1 MTSVSTIAVGANMA
15 AAGGAKARHGMTEA
29 IARLSTGVRSM
40 YGGDAGGASQ
50 AFQVRA
56 EGRSA
61 FMAAR
66 NAEDGISYLQ
76 TAESLLLEIANMNT
90 RLRELAVQKLS
101 TGTTSAG
108 DVAAIAAEEA
118 AIVAAANDIDAHEL
132 NGEGLV
138 GQLIIVAKDYDG
150 TLSTLG
156 ASSALTLAAGIS
168 DVDAQFVK
176 IAKNLG
182 LVAAGLQA
190 LKGHQAAMYSMGANA
205 EAAASRIQDTD
216 FARESASL
224 AKNAILNQS
233 AMSMVAQANQAQ
245 AAVMA
250 VLQ

>member
-108 DVAAIAAEEA
+108 DVAAIEAEED
-118 AIVAAANDIDAHEL
+118 AIVLAANDIDAHQL
-132 NGEGLV
+132 NGENLLAG
-138 GQLIIVAKDYDG
+138 IIIAKDYDG

-156 ASSALTLAAGIS
+156 ASSALTIAKTVAS
-168 DVDAQFVK
+168 VDAQFVK

-233 AMSMVAQANQAQ
+233 AMAMVAQANQAQ

>member
-76 TAESLLLEIANMNT
+76 TSESLLLEIANMNT

-108 DVAAIAAEEA
+108 DVAAIKAEED
-118 AIVAAANDIDAHEL
+118 AIVLAANDIDAHEL

-138 GQLIIVAKDYDG
+138 GQLIIAKDYDG

-156 ASSALTLAAGIS
+156 ASSALVLATGVTA
-168 DVDAQFVK
+168 VDAQFVK

-233 AMSMVAQANQAQ
+233 AMAMVAQANQAQ
-245 AAVMA
+245 SAVMA

>member
-108 DVAAIAAEEA
+108 DVAAIEAEED
-118 AIVAAANDIDAHEL
+118 AIVVAANDIDAHQL
-132 NGEGLV
+132 NGETLLGN
-138 GQLIIVAKDYDG
+138 IIVAKDYDG

-156 ASSALTLAAGIS
+156 ASSALTIAKTVAS
-168 DVDAQFVK
+168 VDAQFVK

-245 AAVMA
+245 SAVMA

>member
-118 AIVAAANDIDAHEL
+118 AIVAAANDIDAHAL
-132 NGEGLV
+132 NGENLIAS
-138 GQLIIVAKDYDG
+138 IIVAKDYDG

-156 ASSALTLAAGIS
+156 ASSALTLASGITA
-168 DVDAQFVK
+168 VDAQFVK

-224 AKNAILNQS
+224 AKNSILNQS
-233 AMSMVAQANQAQ
+233 AMAMVAQANQAQ

>member
-108 DVAAIAAEEA
+108 DIAAIEAEED
-118 AIVAAANDIDAHEL
+118 AIVLAANDIDAHQL
-132 NGEGLV
+132 NGETLLGN
-138 GQLIIVAKDYDG
+138 IIVAKDYDG

-156 ASSALTLAAGIS
+156 ASSALTIAKTVAS
-168 DVDAQFVK
+168 VDAQFVK

-233 AMSMVAQANQAQ
+233 AMAMVAQANQAQ
-245 AAVMA
+245 SAVMA

>member
-108 DVAAIAAEEA
+108 DIAAIAAEEA

-138 GQLIIVAKDYDG
+138 GQLIIAKDYDG

-245 AAVMA
+245 SAVMA

>member
-108 DVAAIAAEEA
+108 DIAAIAAEEA

-138 GQLIIVAKDYDG
+138 GQLIIAKDYDG

-156 ASSALTLAAGIS
+156 ASSALTLASGVTA
-168 DVDAQFVK
+168 VDAQFVK

-233 AMSMVAQANQAQ
+233 AMAMVAQANQAQ
-245 AAVMA
+245 SAVMA

>member
-101 TGTTSAG
+101 TGTTSDG
-108 DVAAIAAEEA
+108 DVAAIEAEED
-118 AIVAAANDIDAHEL
+118 AIVLAANDIDAHQL
-132 NGEGLV
+132 NGENLLAG
-138 GQLIIVAKDYDG
+138 IIIAKDYDG

-156 ASSALTLAAGIS
+156 ASSALTIAKTVAS
-168 DVDAQFVK
+168 VDAQFIK

-233 AMSMVAQANQAQ
+233 AMAMVAQANQAQ
-245 AAVMA
+245 SAVMA

>member
-101 TGTTSAG
+101 TGTTSDG
-108 DVAAIAAEEA
+108 DVAAIEAEED
-118 AIVAAANDIDAHEL
+118 AIVLAANDIDAHQL
-132 NGEGLV
+132 NGEDLLAG
-138 GQLIIVAKDYDG
+138 IIVAKDYDG

-156 ASSALTLAAGIS
+156 ASSALTLAKTVS
-168 DVDAQFVK
+168 SVDAQFVK

-233 AMSMVAQANQAQ
+233 AMAMVAQANQAQ
-245 AAVMA
+245 SAVMA

>member
-118 AIVAAANDIDAHEL
+118 AIVLAANDIDAHEL

-138 GQLIIVAKDYDG
+138 GQLIIAKDYDG

-156 ASSALTLAAGIS
+156 ASSALVLASGVTA
-168 DVDAQFVK
+168 VDAQFVK

-233 AMSMVAQANQAQ
+233 AMAMVAQANQAQ

>member
-108 DVAAIAAEEA
+108 DIAAIEAEED
-118 AIVAAANDIDAHEL
+118 AIVLAANDIDAHQL
-132 NGEGLV
+132 NGETLLGN
-138 GQLIIVAKDYDG
+138 IIVAKDYDG

-156 ASSALTLAAGIS
+156 ASSALTIAKTVAS
-168 DVDAQFVK
+168 VDAQFIK

>member
-101 TGTTSAG
+101 TGTTSDG
-108 DVAAIAAEEA
+108 DVAAIEAEED
-118 AIVAAANDIDAHEL
+118 AIVLAANDIDAHQL
-132 NGEGLV
+132 NGENLLAG
-138 GQLIIVAKDYDG
+138 IIIAKDYDG

-156 ASSALTLAAGIS
+156 ASSALTIAKTVAS
-168 DVDAQFVK
+168 VDAQFIK

-205 EAAASRIQDTD
+205 EAAAARIQDTD

-233 AMSMVAQANQAQ
+233 AMAMVAQANQAQ
-245 AAVMA
+245 SAILA

>member
-108 DVAAIAAEEA
+108 DIAAIAAEEA

-138 GQLIIVAKDYDG
+138 GQLIIAKDYDG

-156 ASSALTLAAGIS
+156 ASSALTLASGVTA
-168 DVDAQFVK
+168 VDAQFVK

-245 AAVMA
+245 SAVMA

>member
-108 DVAAIAAEEA
+108 DVAAIEAEED
-118 AIVAAANDIDAHEL
+118 AIVAAANDIDAHQL
-132 NGEGLV
+132 NGETLLGN
-138 GQLIIVAKDYDG
+138 IIVAKDYDG

-156 ASSALTLAAGIS
+156 ASSALTIAADAS
-168 DVDAQFVK
+168 VDAQFVK

-224 AKNAILNQS
+224 AKNAS
-233 AMSMVAQANQAQ
+233 
-245 AAVMA
+245 
-250 VLQ
+250 

>member
-108 DVAAIAAEEA
+108 DVAAIAAEED
-118 AIVAAANDIDAHEL
+118 AIVLAANDIDAHQL
-132 NGEGLV
+132 NGENLLAG
-138 GQLIIVAKDYDG
+138 IIVAKDYDG

-156 ASSALTLAAGIS
+156 ASSALTLAKTVAS
-168 DVDAQFVK
+168 VDAQFIK

-233 AMSMVAQANQAQ
+233 AMAMVAQANQAQ

>member
-101 TGTTSAG
+101 TGTTSDG
-108 DVAAIAAEEA
+108 DVAAIEAEED
-118 AIVAAANDIDAHEL
+118 AIVLAANDIDAHQL
-132 NGEGLV
+132 NGEDLLAG
-138 GQLIIVAKDYDG
+138 IIVAKDYDG

-156 ASSALTLAAGIS
+156 ASSALTLAKTVS
-168 DVDAQFVK
+168 SVDAQFVK

-233 AMSMVAQANQAQ
+233 AMAMVAQANQAQ

>member
-76 TAESLLLEIANMNT
+76 TSESLLLEIANMNT

-108 DVAAIAAEEA
+108 DVAAIEAEED
-118 AIVAAANDIDAHEL
+118 AIVVAANDIDAHQL
-132 NGEGLV
+132 NGENLLAG
-138 GQLIIVAKDYDG
+138 IIVAKDYDG

-156 ASSALTLAAGIS
+156 ATSALTIAKTVAS
-168 DVDAQFVK
+168 VDAQFVK

-233 AMSMVAQANQAQ
+233 AMAMVAQANRAQ
-245 AAVMA
+245 AAVMS

>member
-108 DVAAIAAEEA
+108 DIAAIAAEEA
-118 AIVAAANDIDAHEL
+118 AIVAAANDIDAHQL
-132 NGEGLV
+132 NGENLIAN
-138 GQLIIVAKDYDG
+138 IIVAKDYDG

>member
-108 DVAAIAAEEA
+108 DVAAIEAEEDCYRSL
-118 AIVAAANDIDAHEL
+118 AANDIDAHQL
-132 NGEGLV
+132 NGE
-138 GQLIIVAKDYDG
+138 
-150 TLSTLG
+150 
-156 ASSALTLAAGIS
+156 TLAW
-168 DVDAQFVK
+168 
-176 IAKNLG
+176 
-182 LVAAGLQA
+182 
-190 LKGHQAAMYSMGANA
+190 
-205 EAAASRIQDTD
+205 
-216 FARESASL
+216 
-224 AKNAILNQS
+224 
-233 AMSMVAQANQAQ
+233 
-245 AAVMA
+245 
-250 VLQ
+250 

>member
-76 TAESLLLEIANMNT
+76 TSESLLLEIANMNT

-108 DVAAIAAEEA
+108 DVAAIEAEED
-118 AIVAAANDIDAHEL
+118 AIVLAANDIDAHQL
-132 NGEGLV
+132 NGENLLAG
-138 GQLIIVAKDYDG
+138 IIVAKDYDG

-156 ASSALTLAAGIS
+156 ASSALTIAKTVAS
-168 DVDAQFVK
+168 VDAQFVK

-205 EAAASRIQDTD
+205 EAAAARIQDTD

>member
-1 MTSVSTIAVGANMA
+1 MTSVSTVAVGANMA

-118 AIVAAANDIDAHEL
+118 AIVLAANDIDAHEL

-138 GQLIIVAKDYDG
+138 GQLIIAKDYDG

-156 ASSALTLAAGIS
+156 ASSALTIAKTVAS
-168 DVDAQFVK
+168 VDAQFVK

>member
-118 AIVAAANDIDAHEL
+118 AIVAAANDIDAHQL
-132 NGEGLV
+132 NGETLLGN
-138 GQLIIVAKDYDG
+138 IIVAKDYDG

-156 ASSALTLAAGIS
+156 ASSALTIAKTVAS
-168 DVDAQFVK
+168 VDAQFVK

>member
-101 TGTTSAG
+101 TGTTSDG
-108 DVAAIAAEEA
+108 DVAAIEAEED
-118 AIVAAANDIDAHEL
+118 AIVLAANDIDAHQL
-132 NGEGLV
+132 NGEDLLAG
-138 GQLIIVAKDYDG
+138 IIVAKDYDG

-156 ASSALTLAAGIS
+156 ASSALTLAKTVS
-168 DVDAQFVK
+168 SVDAQFVK

>member
-101 TGTTSAG
+101 TGTTSDG
-108 DVAAIAAEEA
+108 DVAAIEAEED
-118 AIVAAANDIDAHEL
+118 AIVLAANDIDAHQL
-132 NGEGLV
+132 NGENLLG
-138 GQLIIVAKDYDG
+138 GIIVAKDYDG

-156 ASSALTLAAGIS
+156 ASSALTIAKTVAS
-168 DVDAQFVK
+168 VDAQFIK

>member
-108 DVAAIAAEEA
+108 DVAAIKAEED
-118 AIVAAANDIDAHEL
+118 AIVLAANDIDAHEL

-138 GQLIIVAKDYDG
+138 GQLIIAKDYDG

-156 ASSALTLAAGIS
+156 ASSALTIAKTVAS
-168 DVDAQFVK
+168 VDAQFIK

-233 AMSMVAQANQAQ
+233 AMAMVAQANQAQ
-245 AAVMA
+245 SAVMA

>member
-1 MTSVSTIAVGANMA
+1 MTSVSTVAVGANMA

-118 AIVAAANDIDAHEL
+118 AIVLAANDIDAHEL

-138 GQLIIVAKDYDG
+138 GQLIIAKDYDG

-156 ASSALTLAAGIS
+156 ASSALTLASGVTA
-168 DVDAQFVK
+168 VDAQFVK

>member
-108 DVAAIAAEEA
+108 DVAAIEAEED
-118 AIVAAANDIDAHEL
+118 AIVAAANDIDAHQL
-132 NGEGLV
+132 NGETLLGA
-138 GQLIIVAKDYDG
+138 IIVAKDYDG

-156 ASSALTLAAGIS
+156 ASSALTIAKTVAS
-168 DVDAQFVK
+168 VDAQFVK

-233 AMSMVAQANQAQ
+233 AMAMVAQANQAQ
-245 AAVMA
+245 SAVMA

>member
-108 DVAAIAAEEA
+108 DIAANAAEEA
-118 AIVAAANDIDAHEL
+118 AIVAAANDIDAHQL
-132 NGEGLV
+132 NGETLLGN
-138 GQLIIVAKDYDG
+138 IIVAKDYDG

-156 ASSALTLAAGIS
+156 ASSALTIAKTVAS
-168 DVDAQFVK
+168 VDAQFVK

-233 AMSMVAQANQAQ
+233 AMAMVAQANQAQ
-245 AAVMA
+245 AAEMA

>member
-108 DVAAIAAEEA
+108 DIAAIAAEEA
-118 AIVAAANDIDAHEL
+118 AIVAAANDIDAHQL
-132 NGEGLV
+132 NGETLLGN
-138 GQLIIVAKDYDG
+138 IIVAKDYDG

-156 ASSALTLAAGIS
+156 ASSALTLASGITA
-168 DVDAQFVK
+168 VDAQFVK

-233 AMSMVAQANQAQ
+233 AMAMVAQANQAQ
-245 AAVMA
+245 SAVMA

>member
-101 TGTTSAG
+101 TGTTSDG
-108 DVAAIAAEEA
+108 DVAAIEAEED
-118 AIVAAANDIDAHEL
+118 AIVLAANDIDAHQL
-132 NGEGLV
+132 NGENLLAG
-138 GQLIIVAKDYDG
+138 IIVAKDYDG

-156 ASSALTLAAGIS
+156 ASSALTLAKTVS
-168 DVDAQFVK
+168 SVDAQFVK

-233 AMSMVAQANQAQ
+233 AMAMVAQANQAQ
-245 AAVMA
+245 SAVMA

>member
-101 TGTTSAG
+101 TGTTSDG
-108 DVAAIAAEEA
+108 DVAAIEAEED
-118 AIVAAANDIDAHEL
+118 AIVLAANDIDAHQL
-132 NGEGLV
+132 NGENLLAG
-138 GQLIIVAKDYDG
+138 IIIAKDYDG

-156 ASSALTLAAGIS
+156 ASSALTIAKTVAS
-168 DVDAQFVK
+168 VDAQFIK

-245 AAVMA
+245 SAVMA

>member
-108 DVAAIAAEEA
+108 DIAAIEAEED
-118 AIVAAANDIDAHEL
+118 AIVLAANDIDAHEL
-132 NGEGLV
+132 NGECLV
-138 GQLIIVAKDYDG
+138 GQLIIAKDYDG

-233 AMSMVAQANQAQ
+233 AMAMVAQANQAQ
-245 AAVMA
+245 SAVMA

>member
-1 MTSVSTIAVGANMA
+1 MTSVSTVAVGANMA

-76 TAESLLLEIANMNT
+76 TSESLLLEIANMNT

-138 GQLIIVAKDYDG
+138 GTLIIAKDYDG

-205 EAAASRIQDTD
+205 EAAAARIQDTD

>member
-138 GQLIIVAKDYDG
+138 GQLIIAKDYDG

-156 ASSALTLAAGIS
+156 ASSALTLASGVTA
-168 DVDAQFVK
+168 VDAQFVK

-233 AMSMVAQANQAQ
+233 AMAMVAQANQAQ
-245 AAVMA
+245 SAVMA

>member
-108 DVAAIAAEEA
+108 DVAAIEAEED
-118 AIVAAANDIDAHEL
+118 AIVVAANDIDAHQL
-132 NGEGLV
+132 NGETLLGN
-138 GQLIIVAKDYDG
+138 IIVAKDYDG

-156 ASSALTLAAGIS
+156 ASSALTIAKTVAS
-168 DVDAQFVK
+168 VDAQFVK

-233 AMSMVAQANQAQ
+233 AMAMVAQANQAQ

>member
-138 GQLIIVAKDYDG
+138 GQLIIAKDYDG

-156 ASSALTLAAGIS
+156 ASSALTIAATVTA
-168 DVDAQFVK
+168 VDAQFVK

-233 AMSMVAQANQAQ
+233 AMAMVAQANQAQ
-245 AAVMA
+245 SAVMA

>member
-108 DVAAIAAEEA
+108 DIAAIAAEEA

-138 GQLIIVAKDYDG
+138 GQLIIAKDYDG

-233 AMSMVAQANQAQ
+233 AMAMVAQANQAQ
-245 AAVMA
+245 SAVMA